1 MAIREKMT
9 SEQKVFFYYGYAYR
23 LAQEA
28 KQDGCFPDMTDMQ
41 LCEMFIEELV
51 IPKLEAKQK
60 YEHLRRSVL
69 KQ

>member
-1 MAIREKMT
+1 VTIRERMT
-9 SEQKVFFYYGYAYR
+9 SEQKVFFYYGYAFR

-41 LCEMFIEELV
+41 LCEMFLEELV

-60 YEHLRRSVL
+60 YGDLCRSIRE
-69 KQ
+69 Q